1 MIMNVTY
8 NIRYFVTKYTEYY
21 IDRYVG
27 FLVSDMNIIG
37 NIIYPHLL
45 FQVFHQKQSNISELQ
60 KCEVTALS
68 KTSGALT
75 G

>member
-1 MIMNVTY
+1 MLHITFSLQNTQS
-8 NIRYFVTKYTEYY
+8 IIL
-21 IDRYVG
+21 IDMFG